1 MRCTALDSV
10 PLLYRGM
17 VGILAALLLL
27 TAATLALPTS
37 KHSWTETPWDGELAE
52 EDGTKAT
59 TLSLPL
65 AFNLSG
71 AETPSLYIGGH
82 VLNLSEYLPC
92 QFSCQLW
99 IRKGTQWS
107 HYLEA
112 ARGEEVDVILYM
124 PRYGN
129 VDLYLISYA
138 GGTQDHWNFKLLEGY
153 HLLRLRIEEEGR
165 HFMMAAQKNEPGNS
179 LILDVVSRADTAT
192 TSPLDLSLAPIG
204 KAKVTVR
211 SERMRGYDVY
221 LDGVFYSSDI
231 GDGSIDGI
239 ASFTVGGDKTHTI
252 TVSQRDIQGNI
263 INVSEHTRI
272 FKRDVAY
279 TLLIE

>member
-1 MRCTALDSV
+1 
-10 PLLYRGM
+10 M

-37 KHSWTETPWDGELAE
+37 KHSWTETPWDGGLAE
-52 EDGTKAT
+52 EGGTKAT

-138 GGTQDHWNFKLLEGY
+138 SGTQDHWNFKLLEGY
-153 HLLRLRIEEEGR
+153 HLLRLTIEEEGR

-179 LILDVVSRADTAT
+179 LVLDVVSRADTAT
-192 TSPLDLSLAPIG
+192 TSPLDLSLVPIG
-204 KAKVTVR
+204 KAKVTVK

-221 LDGVFYSSDI
+221 LNGVFYSSDI

-239 ASFTVGGDKTHTI
+239 AIFTVCGDKTHTRNCI
-252 TVSQRDIQGNI
+252 HKGHSGQYHQRKRAYQ
-263 INVSEHTRI
+263 I
-272 FKRDVAY
+272 FKRDVP
-279 TLLIE
+279 IPC

>member
-1 MRCTALDSV
+1 M
-10 PLLYRGM
+10 
-17 VGILAALLLL
+17 GILAALLLL

-37 KHSWTETPWDGELAE
+37 KHSWTETPWDGGLAE

-138 GGTQDHWNFKLLEGY
+138 SGTQDHWNFKLLEGY

-192 TSPLDLSLAPIG
+192 TSPLDLSLVPIG

-211 SERMRGYDVY
+211 SESIPKGHSGQYHQRKRAYQDLQERCRLYPVDRMS
-221 LDGVFYSSDI
+221 LIWAESTISSI
-231 GDGSIDGI
+231 CGRK
-239 ASFTVGGDKTHTI
+239 DKKP
-252 TVSQRDIQGNI
+252 G
-263 INVSEHTRI
+263 
-272 FKRDVAY
+272 
-279 TLLIE
+279 